1 MLKRRFNLS
10 IQAHAIIVF
19 TLLAVLFAIVST
31 VTLSK
36 VNKAR
41 SQVIAE
47 RTQAAKL
54 EIAQALLVV
63 QQEMREGSQ
72 QFLNWDETHQQL
84 FDSAYYSYWRDIR
97 VKQREILPKTVNAIE
112 LYDAQGRSLISTV
125 GTEMPR
131 QVTGQEHMTV
141 WKQNSKING
150 YLQLPIYDGYSQ
162 TQRSGYALIRFDFVN
177 ALQDAIAYH
186 YVDPEYLTFA
196 LREDEQ
202 LNVDELA
209 SHIGYRLQSADLD
222 LLFEVMVKA
231 QYQIAIVLV
240 VLSSLLYFVLMRFV
254 ARPLQHLSRHI
265 DNLKQHY
272 EQIGLPVLEQHLAV
286 EELENV
292 RNSLNDYQLQLNDMH
307 SRIDEK
313 NVELW
318 GLAHHD
324 ALTGAFNRRSFD
336 EDWAALSSTITEL
349 DGELAFLLFDCDYFK
364 SINDTYGHHVG
375 DNVLV
380 VVAGIMQSCLRGC
393 DKLYRIGGD
402 EFAVVFI
409 DLDSGRC
416 VEVAK
421 RCIAAVRQH
430 DFTLLGIK
438 DPVRVSVGI
447 ATTNELTTERME
459 LLPKQA
465 DMAMYYAK
473 QPGRQKF
480 AIYNDAMGDLSKS
493 VFSNQVTNAVFN
505 AIDTGHGIVMH
516 YQPVVNLISE
526 HIDYHE
532 ALMRLSLDN
541 GLISPHAIFPIVAAR
556 HIEAEFDF
564 AIMRCICED
573 LKNQLISDGTGVSIN
588 LSGMSIVHDALFEHM
603 AAFTPFLNSHK
614 LVLEVTET
622 VLITQLQQAS
632 SCLLKLREM
641 GFVIALDDFGSGY
654 SSLSYLANMPVDIV
668 KFDMSMIRSL
678 ELDGRHQGIIEGL
691 ADMIKH
697 AGYALVAEGI
707 ETEQTLK
714 KVRQIGFSHGQGYL
728 LGVPTR
734 TPIMNPSL
742 NFNFEEDQEHKKSQS
757 LLP

>member
-1 MLKRRFNLS
+1 MLMRRYNLS
-10 IQAHAIIVF
+10 IQTHAIIIF
-19 TLLAVLFAIVST
+19 ALLAILFAIVST
-31 VTLSK
+31 VTLDK

-63 QQEMREGSQ
+63 QQEMRESSQ

-84 FDSAYYSYWRDIR
+84 FDSTYYPYWRDIR
-97 VKQREILPKTVNAIE
+97 VKQREILPKTVNAVE
-112 LYDAQGRSLISTV
+112 LYDARGQSLISAVSTA
-125 GTEMPR
+125 MPR
-131 QVTGQEHMTV
+131 QVSGQQRMSV
-141 WKQNSKING
+141 WKQNSRING
-150 YLQLPIYDGYSQ
+150 YLLLPIYDGYSKS
-162 TQRSGYALIRFDFVN
+162 QRSGYALIRFDFLDE
-177 ALQDAIAYH
+177 LQDAIPYH
-186 YVDPEYLTFA
+186 YVDPKHLVIT
-196 LREDEQ
+196 LGEDEQ
-202 LNVDELA
+202 MDVDILA
-209 SHIGYRLQSADLD
+209 PHISYQLQSADLD

-231 QYQIAIVLV
+231 QYQIAMVLV
-240 VLSSLLYFVLMRFV
+240 VLSSLLYFVLMRFI
-254 ARPLQHLSRHI
+254 ARPLQRLSKHI
-265 DNLKQHY
+265 DTLKQHY

-286 EELENV
+286 KELENV
-292 RNSLNDYQLQLNDMH
+292 RISLNDYQLQLNDMH

-324 ALTGAFNRRSFD
+324 ALTGAFNRRSFE
-336 EDWAALSSTITEL
+336 EDWAALSTTITEL
-349 DGELAFLLFDCDYFK
+349 EGELAFLLFDCDYFK

-375 DNVLV
+375 DNVLM
-380 VVAGIMQSCLRGC
+380 VVANIMQSCLRGC

-438 DPVRVSVGI
+438 DPVRISVGI

-459 LLPKQA
+459 VLPKQA

-473 QPGRQKF
+473 QPGHQKL
-480 AIYNDAMGDLSKS
+480 AIYSDAMGDLSKS

-505 AIDTGHGIVMH
+505 AINTGHGIVMH
-516 YQPVVNLISE
+516 YQPVVNLVDQTIE
-526 HIDYHE
+526 YHE
-532 ALMRLSLDN
+532 ALVRLSLDDS
-541 GLISPHAIFPIVAAR
+541 LISPHAIFPIVAAR

-564 AIMRCICED
+564 AIMRSICED
-573 LKNQLISDGTGVSIN
+573 LKNQIIPSGTGVSIN
-588 LSGMSIVHDALFEHM
+588 LSGMSIVHDALFDHM
-603 AAFTPFLNSHK
+603 AAFCPFLNTHK

-622 VLITQLQQAS
+622 VLITQLKQAS

-641 GFVIALDDFGSGY
+641 GFIIALDDFGSGY

-668 KFDMSMIRSL
+668 KFDMSMIHSL

-691 ADMIKH
+691 ATMIKH
-697 AGYALVAEGI
+697 AGYALVAEGL
-707 ETEQTLK
+707 ENEPLLN

-734 TPIMNPSL
+734 TPMMNQSL
-742 NFNFEEDQEHKKSQS
+742 NFNFENTETRRLSQS
-757 LLP
+757 SLF